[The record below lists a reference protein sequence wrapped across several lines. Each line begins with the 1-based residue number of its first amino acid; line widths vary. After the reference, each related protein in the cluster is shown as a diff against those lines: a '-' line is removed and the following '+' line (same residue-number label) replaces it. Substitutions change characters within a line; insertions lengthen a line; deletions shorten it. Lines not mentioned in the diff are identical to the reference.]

1 MRSASDLEQRLRDLI
16 DPICRTHRVSCI
28 QVRYAQE
35 PGGGL
40 LRVMIERDDVDGLD
54 SDGQGGVRLDDCVAV
69 SRDVS
74 VALDAQDAIAGR
86 YRLEVTSPGLER
98 PLLKPEDFER
108 FKGRE
113 VKLQTLLPIE
123 RQRRFQ
129 GVLKGLVDDQ
139 VQLEQGGDVV
149 SIALDNVS
157 KANLVFHFGEKKGN
171 KGERHAER

>member
-1 MRSASDLEQRLRDLI
+1 MRPASELEQRLRDLI
-16 DPICRTHRVSCI
+16 DPICRTHRVNCV

-40 LRVMIERDDVDGLD
+40 LRVMIERDVDGVD
-54 SDGQGGVRLDDCVAV
+54 SEGQAGVRLEDCVAV

-74 VALDAQDAIAGR
+74 VALDTQDTISGR

-98 PLLKPEDFER
+98 PLLSPEDFER

-113 VKLQTLLPIE
+113 VKLHTLSPIE

-129 GVLKGLVDDQ
+129 GVLKGLVGND
-139 VQLEQGGDVV
+139 VQLEQGGQVV

-157 KANLVFHFGEKKGN
+157 KANLVFHFGVKKGN

>member
-1 MRSASDLEQRLRDLI
+1 MHHASELEQRLQNLI
-16 DPICRTHRVSCI
+16 EPICRTHGVSCV
-28 QVRYAQE
+28 QVRYAKE

-40 LRVMIERDDVDGLD
+40 LRVMIERNIDDI
-54 SDGQGGVRLDDCVAV
+54 SAEGQAGVRLEDCVAV

-74 VALDAQDAIAGR
+74 VALDTQDTISGR

-98 PLLKPEDFER
+98 PLLRPEDFER

-113 VKLQTLLPIE
+113 IKLQTLAPIE

-129 GVLKGLVDDQ
+129 GVLQGLVGND
-139 VQLEQGGDVV
+139 VQLEQEGQVV
-149 SIALDNVS
+149 SIALDNVN
-157 KANLVFHFGEKKGN
+157 KANLVFHFGGNKGN